1 VIGLIQVTV
10 GGLLQ
15 GGVFAMVALGFAVV
29 YRVTGVVNLAQGAF
43 CILGAMAM
51 YFFQTVFQWPL
62 PLALLAA
69 LASTVVAVTAI
80 GAVSFVPAVSTLPN
94 SGTLMLTAG
103 LLTFFQG
110 LVLVVWG
117 SQPYALPQFSGEA
130 PVSLLGI
137 RLPSQGLWLLAACAL
152 MVLCFWYLLQRTK
165 FGRALRACA
174 ENAAAAALMGIDVR
188 GMMLASMALAAG
200 IGALSGIL
208 IAPIM
213 SLQFD
218 TGSFFTN
225 YGFIAV
231 AIGGMGSFV
240 GAVVGGLALGVVSQ
254 LAAAYA
260 SSLFANTLALV
271 VLLAVIMLRPTG
283 LFASGHAR
291 RVDVR
296 EEPRAHRALV
306 RLVGRGPLGFMGLL
320 VAGLLV
326 LPLLPLPAGLLNST
340 VIALIFYIA
349 VLGLD
354 VSMGYAGQVCLG
366 QAAFMAIGGYCA
378 AILSTTY
385 DWPAPVALVAAL
397 ALSLACACV
406 LSYATL
412 RLRGHYLA
420 LATLAFGLL
429 VDTLTVGLADLTG
442 GPSGLVG
449 IPSLT
454 IGTIAFDTPNRM
466 YYLTLGIAAIFVLL
480 LSMGMRSDFGR
491 TLQAVRADQT
501 AAAALGIKVSRVK
514 MTAFAIGAGM
524 GSIAGSLYAFH
535 FHFLSPEMVATPH
548 SFELIAML
556 VLGGEGTLIGGLFG
570 AVLLTLLPTTAQSL
584 AVFKTMIEG
593 ALLVC
598 VFRFLPEGLFGRFVI
613 LLERLFPTQGVT
625 HSESRRISA

>member
-1 VIGLIQVTV
+1 VISLIQVTV

-69 LASTVVAVTAI
+69 VASTVVGVTAI
-80 GAVSFVPAVSTLPN
+80 GAISFVPAVSTLPN

-117 SQPYALPQFSGEA
+117 SQPYALQPFSGEA

-137 RLPSQGLWLLAACAL
+137 RLPSQGLWLMSACAL
-152 MVLCFWYLLQRTK
+152 MVVCFWYLLQRTK

-174 ENAAAAALMGIDVR
+174 ENPTAAQLMGIDVR
-188 GMMLASMALAAG
+188 GMMLASMALAAC

-231 AIGGMGSFV
+231 AMGGMGSFV
-240 GAVVGGLALGVVSQ
+240 GAIVGGLALGVLSQ
-254 LAAAYA
+254 LAAAYV
-260 SSLFANTLALV
+260 SSLFANTLALA
-271 VLLAVIMLRPTG
+271 VLLAVIMWRPTG
-283 LFASGHAR
+283 LFSRGHAR

-296 EEPRAHRALV
+296 DEPRAHRALV
-306 RLVGRGPLGFMGLL
+306 RLDGWAPLGFTWLL

-326 LPLLPLPAGLLNST
+326 LPLLPLPGGLLNSA

-385 DWPAPVALVAAL
+385 DWPALVALAAAL
-397 ALSLACACV
+397 ALSIVCACV

-429 VDTLTVGLADLTG
+429 VDTLTIGLADVTG

-454 IGTIAFDTPNRM
+454 IGMIAFDTPNRM
-466 YYLTLGIAAIFVLL
+466 YYLTLGVAAVFVLL
-480 LSMGMRSDFGR
+480 LSAGMRSDFGR

-514 MTAFAIGAGM
+514 MTSFAIGAGM

-598 VFRFLPEGLFGRFVI
+598 VFRFLPEGLFGRLVI
-613 LLERLFPTQGVT
+613 LLGRLSATQSAEQTG
-625 HSESRRISA
+625 SGRISA

>member
-1 VIGLIQVTV
+1 VISLVQVTV

-29 YRVTGVVNLAQGAF
+29 YRVTGVVNLSQGAF
-43 CILGAMAM
+43 CVLGAMAM
-51 YFFQTVFQWPL
+51 YFFQTVLHWPL

-69 LASTVVAVTAI
+69 VAATVTGVTAI

-110 LVLVVWG
+110 FVLVAWG
-117 SQPYALPQFSGEA
+117 SQPYALPPFSGEA
-130 PVSLLGI
+130 PISLLGI
-137 RLPSQGLWLLAACAL
+137 RLPSQGLWLVAACAV
-152 MVLCFWYLLQRTK
+152 MVLGFWYLLQKTT

-174 ENAAAAALMGIDVR
+174 ENATAAQLMGIDVR
-188 GMMLASMALAAG
+188 GMMLASIALAAG
-200 IGALSGIL
+200 IGAFSGIL
-208 IAPIM
+208 IAPIT

-240 GAVVGGLALGVVSQ
+240 GALVGGLALGVVSQ
-254 LAAAYA
+254 LAAAYV

-271 VLLAVIMLRPTG
+271 VLLAVIMWRPTG
-283 LFASGHAR
+283 LFSSGHAR
-291 RVDVR
+291 RIDVR
-296 EEPRAHRALV
+296 EEPRAYRALV
-306 RLVGRGPLGFMGLL
+306 RLKGRGPLGLIALL
-320 VAGLLV
+320 AATLLT
-326 LPLLPLPAGLLNST
+326 LPLLPLPAGLLDSA

-354 VSMGYAGQVCLG
+354 VSMGCAGQVCLG

-378 AILSTTY
+378 AILSATY
-385 DWPAPVALVAAL
+385 DWPPLAALVAAL

-406 LSYATL
+406 LCYATL

-449 IPSLT
+449 IPSLS
-454 IGTIAFDTPNRM
+454 IGPIAFDTPRAM
-466 YYLTLGIAAIFVLL
+466 YYLTLGIAAIMVLL
-480 LSMGMRSDFGR
+480 LARGMRSDFGR
-491 TLQAVRADQT
+491 SLQAVRADQT
-501 AAAALGIKVSRVK
+501 AAAALGIKVDRVK
-514 MTAFAIGAGM
+514 MASFAIGAGL
-524 GSIAGSLYAFH
+524 GSIAGSLYAFQ
-535 FHFLSPEMVATPH
+535 FHFLSPEMVATPR

-556 VLGGEGTLIGGLFG
+556 VVGGEGTLIGGLFG
-570 AVLLTLLPTTAQSL
+570 AVLLTLLPTAAQAL
-584 AVFKTMIEG
+584 ALFKTMIVG
-593 ALLVC
+593 ALLVG
-598 VFRFLPEGLFGRFVI
+598 VFRFLPEGLFGRLVI
-613 LLERLFPTQGVT
+613 VLARL
-625 HSESRRISA
+625 SAGRASA

>member
-1 VIGLIQVTV
+1 VISLIQVTI

-51 YFFQTVFQWPL
+51 YFFQTALQWPL

-69 LASTVVAVTAI
+69 VAATVVAVTAI

-110 LVLVVWG
+110 LVLLAWG
-117 SQPYALPQFSGEA
+117 SQPYALPPFSGEA
-130 PVSLLGI
+130 PVSLFGI
-137 RLPSQGLWLLAACAL
+137 RLPSQGLWLLSACAL

-240 GAVVGGLALGVVSQ
+240 GAIVGGLALGVLSQ
-254 LAAAYA
+254 LAAAYV

-271 VLLAVIMLRPTG
+271 VLLAVIMVRPTG
-283 LFASGHAR
+283 LFNSGHAR
-291 RVDVR
+291 RADVR

-306 RLVGRGPLGFMGLL
+306 RLVGWGPLGFTGLV
-320 VAGLLV
+320 VAGLVV
-326 LPLLPLPAGLLNST
+326 LPLLPLPAGLLNSA
-340 VIALIFYIA
+340 VIGLIFYIA

-378 AILSTTY
+378 AILSTAY
-385 DWPAPVALVAAL
+385 DWPAPLALLVAL
-397 ALSLACACV
+397 ALTILCACG
-406 LSYATL
+406 LCYATL

-449 IPSLT
+449 IPSLS
-454 IGTIAFDTPNRM
+454 IGIIAFDTPDRM
-466 YYLTLGIAAIFVLL
+466 YYLTLCIAAIFVLL
-480 LSMGMRSDFGR
+480 LSAGMRSDFGR
-491 TLQAVRADQT
+491 CLQAVRADQT

-514 MTAFAIGAGM
+514 MTSFAIGAGM

-570 AVLLTLLPTTAQSL
+570 AALLTLLPTTAQSL
-584 AVFKTMIEG
+584 AEFKTMIEG
-593 ALLVC
+593 ALLIC
-598 VFRFLPEGLFGRFVI
+598 VFRFLPEGLFGRLVI
-613 LLERLFPTQGVT
+613 LLGRLSATRGAAQTEAG
-625 HSESRRISA
+625 SISA

>member
-1 VIGLIQVTV
+1 VISVVQVTI

-29 YRVTGVVNLAQGAF
+29 YRVTGVVNLSQGAF
-43 CILGAMAM
+43 CVLGAMAM
-51 YFFQTVFQWPL
+51 YFFQTVLQWPL
-62 PLALLAA
+62 PLAVIAA
-69 LASTVVAVTAI
+69 VASTVAGVTAI

-110 LVLVVWG
+110 FVLVAWG
-117 SQPYALPQFSGEA
+117 SQPYALPPFSGEQ
-130 PVSLLGI
+130 PISLKGI
-137 RLPSQGLWLLAACAL
+137 RLPSQGLWLVAACAV
-152 MVLCFWYLLQRTK
+152 MVVGFWYLLQKTR

-174 ENAAAAALMGIDVR
+174 ENATAAQLMGIDVR
-188 GMMLASMALAAG
+188 GMMLASIALAAG
-200 IGALSGIL
+200 IGAFSGIL
-208 IAPIM
+208 IAPIT

-254 LAAAYA
+254 LAAAYV
-260 SSLFANTLALV
+260 SSLFANTLALA
-271 VLLAVIMLRPTG
+271 VLLAVLMWRPTG
-283 LFASGHAR
+283 LFSSGPAR

-296 EEPRAHRALV
+296 EQPRAHRALV
-306 RLVGRGPLGFMGLL
+306 RLTGWGPLGFIALL
-320 VAGLLV
+320 AAALLV
-326 LPLLPLPAGLLNST
+326 LPLLPLPAGFLDSA

-378 AILSTTY
+378 AILSANH
-385 DWPAPVALVAAL
+385 DWPPLAALAAAL
-397 ALSLACACV
+397 ALSLLWASV
-406 LSYATL
+406 LCYATL

-442 GPSGLVG
+442 GPSGLVD

-454 IGTIAFDTPNRM
+454 IGPIAFDTPRTM
-466 YYLTLGIAAIFVLL
+466 YYLALGIAVIIVLL
-480 LSMGMRSDFGR
+480 LGRAMRSDFGR
-491 TLQAVRADQT
+491 SLQAVRADQT

-514 MTAFAIGAGM
+514 MTSFAIGAGL
-524 GSIAGSLYAFH
+524 GSIAGSLYAFQ
-535 FHFLSPEMVATPH
+535 FHFLSPEMVATPR

-584 AVFKTMIEG
+584 AEFKTMIEG

-598 VFRFLPEGLFGRFVI
+598 VFRFLPEGLFGRLAIV
-613 LLERLFPTQGVT
+613 LGRL
-625 HSESRRISA
+625 SAVPDAPKTRTGRASA

>member
-1 VIGLIQVTV
+1 VTSIVQVTI

-29 YRVTGVVNLAQGAF
+29 YRVTGVVNLSQGAF
-43 CILGAMAM
+43 CVLGAMAM
-51 YFFQTVFQWPL
+51 YFFQTVLQWPL
-62 PLALLAA
+62 PLAVLAA
-69 LASTVVAVTAI
+69 VASTVAGITAI

-103 LLTFFQG
+103 LLMFFQG
-110 LVLVVWG
+110 FVLVAWG
-117 SQPYALPQFSGEA
+117 SQPYALPPFSGEQ
-130 PVSLLGI
+130 PISVTGI
-137 RLPSQGLWLLAACAL
+137 RLPSQGLWLVAACTV
-152 MVLCFWYLLQRTK
+152 MVLGFWYLLQKTR

-174 ENAAAAALMGIDVR
+174 ENATAAQLMGIDVR
-188 GMMLASMALAAG
+188 GMMLASIALAAG
-200 IGALSGIL
+200 IGAFSGIL
-208 IAPIM
+208 IAPIT

-254 LAAAYA
+254 LAAAYV

-271 VLLAVIMLRPTG
+271 VLLAVIMWRPTG
-283 LFASGHAR
+283 LFSSGHAK

-306 RLVGRGPLGFMGLL
+306 RLKGWGPLGFTALL
-320 VAGLLV
+320 AATLLV
-326 LPLLPLPAGLLNST
+326 LPLLPLPAELLGSA

-354 VSMGYAGQVCLG
+354 VSMGYTGQVCLG

-378 AILSTTY
+378 AILSANH
-385 DWPAPVALVAAL
+385 DWPPLAALVAAV
-397 ALSLACACV
+397 ALSLLCASV
-406 LSYATL
+406 LCYATL

-442 GPSGLVG
+442 GPSGLVD

-454 IGTIAFDTPNRM
+454 IGPIAFDTPRTM
-466 YYLTLGIAAIFVLL
+466 YYLALGIAVIVVLL
-480 LSMGMRSDFGR
+480 LARGMHSDFGR
-491 TLQAVRADQT
+491 SLQAVRADQT

-514 MTAFAIGAGM
+514 LASFAIGAGL
-524 GSIAGSLYAFH
+524 GSIAGSLYAFQ
-535 FHFLSPEMVATPH
+535 FHFLSPEMVATPR

-584 AVFKTMIEG
+584 AEFKTMIEG

-598 VFRFLPEGLFGRFVI
+598 VFRFLPEGLFGRLAIV
-613 LLERLFPTQGVT
+613 LGRLSAIPDARRTQSG
-625 HSESRRISA
+625 RASA

>member
-1 VIGLIQVTV
+1 VISLVQVSI

-29 YRVTGVVNLAQGAF
+29 YRVTGVVNLSQGAF
-43 CILGAMAM
+43 CVLGAMSM
-51 YFFQTVFQWPL
+51 YFFQTVLQWPL

-69 LASTVVAVTAI
+69 VASTVMGVTAI
-80 GAVSFVPAVSTLPN
+80 GAVSFVPAVSTLPG

-110 LVLVVWG
+110 FILVVWG
-117 SQPYALPQFSGEA
+117 SQPYALPPFSGEA

-137 RLPSQGLWLLAACAL
+137 RLPSQGLWLVAACAV
-152 MVLCFWYLLQRTK
+152 MVLGFWYLLQRTK

-174 ENAAAAALMGIDVR
+174 ENATAAQLMGIDVR
-188 GMMLASMALAAG
+188 GMMLASIALAAG
-200 IGALSGIL
+200 IGAFSGIL
-208 IAPIM
+208 IAPIT

-254 LAAAYA
+254 LAAAYV
-260 SSLFANTLALV
+260 SSLFANTLALA
-271 VLLAVIMLRPTG
+271 VLLAVIMWRPTG
-283 LFASGHAR
+283 LFSSGHAG

-306 RLVGRGPLGFMGLL
+306 RLKGRGPLGFTGLL
-320 VAGLLV
+320 AVALLM
-326 LPLLPLPAGLLNST
+326 LPLLPLPAGFLGSA

-378 AILSTTY
+378 AILSAGY
-385 DWPAPVALVAAL
+385 DWPPFAALIAAL
-397 ALSLACACV
+397 ALSLLCACV

-429 VDTLTVGLADLTG
+429 VDTLTDLTG

-454 IGTIAFDTPNRM
+454 IGPIAFDTAQAM
-466 YYLTLGIAAIFVLL
+466 YYLTLAIAVILVLL
-480 LSMGMRSDFGR
+480 LAAGMRSDFGR

-514 MTAFAIGAGM
+514 MASFAIGAGL
-524 GSIAGSLYAFH
+524 GSIAGSLYAFQ
-535 FHFLSPEMVATPH
+535 FHFLSPEMVATPR

-598 VFRFLPEGLFGRFVI
+598 VFRFLPEGLFGRLVI
-613 LLERLFPTQGVT
+613 VLARLSATQDAAKTQSG
-625 HSESRRISA
+625 RASA

>member
-1 VIGLIQVTV
+1 MISLVQVTI

-29 YRVTGVVNLAQGAF
+29 YRVTGVVNLSQGAF
-43 CILGAMAM
+43 CVLGAMAM
-51 YFFQTVFQWPL
+51 YFFQTVLHWPL
-62 PLALLAA
+62 PMALLAA
-69 LASTVVAVTAI
+69 VASTVAGVTAI

-110 LVLVVWG
+110 LALVAWG
-117 SQPYALPQFSGEA
+117 SQPYALPPFSGEA
-130 PVSLLGI
+130 PIRLLGI
-137 RLPSQGLWLLAACAL
+137 RLPSQGLWLVATCAV
-152 MVLCFWYLLQRTK
+152 MVLGFWYLLQQTR

-174 ENAAAAALMGIDVR
+174 ENATAAQLMGINVR
-188 GMMLASMALAAG
+188 GMMRASIALAAG

-208 IAPIM
+208 IAPIT

-240 GAVVGGLALGVVSQ
+240 GAVAGGLALGVVSQ
-254 LAAAYA
+254 LAAAYV

-271 VLLAVIMLRPTG
+271 VLLAVIVWRPTG
-283 LFASGHAR
+283 LFSSGHAR
-291 RVDVR
+291 RIDVR

-306 RLVGRGPLGFMGLL
+306 RLRGRGPLGLTALL
-320 VAGLLV
+320 AVALLM
-326 LPLLPLPAGLLNST
+326 LPLLPLPAGFLAST

-354 VSMGYAGQVCLG
+354 VSMGYTGQVCLG
-366 QAAFMAIGGYCA
+366 QAAFMAIGGYGA
-378 AILSTTY
+378 AILSTSY
-385 DWPAPVALVAAL
+385 DWPPLAALVAAL
-397 ALSLACACV
+397 ALSLLCACV
-406 LSYATL
+406 LCYATL

-449 IPSLT
+449 IPSLS
-454 IGTIAFDTPNRM
+454 IGAIGFDTPRAM
-466 YYLTLGIAAIFVLL
+466 YYLTLGIAAIVVLL
-480 LSMGMRSDFGR
+480 LARGMRSDFGR
-491 TLQAVRADQT
+491 SLQAVRADQT
-501 AAAALGIKVSRVK
+501 AAAALGIRVSRVK
-514 MTAFAIGAGM
+514 ITAFAIGAGL
-524 GSIAGSLYAFH
+524 GSIAGSLYAFQ

-556 VLGGEGTLIGGLFG
+556 VVGGEGTLIGGLFG
-570 AVLLTLLPTTAQSL
+570 AFLLTLLPTTAQSL
-584 AVFKTMIEG
+584 ATFKTMIEG
-593 ALLVC
+593 AVLVG
-598 VFRFLPEGLFGRFVI
+598 VFRFLPEGLFGRLVI
-613 LLERLFPTQGVT
+613 VLARL
-625 HSESRRISA
+625 SAAPDAATTGSGSASA